1 MFFVFEWFV
10 IQDICSI
17 CHIPVSKNFVAMDEI
32 DGIYDREYVDIA
44 LSKATPFI
52 AQAYVRCVFGGAF

>member
-32 DGIYDREYVDIA
+32 DGICAAKSVNID
-44 LSKATPFI
+44 LSKANPFV
-52 AQAYVRCVFGGAF
+52 AQDFFSCVFGGKF